1 MDIRTMGGNKLKCI
15 VGGQLGLVTAS
26 YTHTMD
32 VYLFKNK
39 KSMTGVHR
47 RYVRLLPLEAPKK
60 DRTQL
65 CLEL

>member
-1 MDIRTMGGNKLKCI
+1 MHSWWT
-15 VGGQLGLVTAS
+15 VGLVTAS

-39 KSMTGVHR
+39 KTMTGVHR
-47 RYVRLLPLEAPKK
+47 KYVRLQPLEVSKK

>member
-1 MDIRTMGGNKLKCI
+1 MGSNKRKCI

-39 KSMTGVHR
+39 KTMTGVHR
-47 RYVRLLPLEAPKK
+47 KYVRLQPLEVSKK

>member
-1 MDIRTMGGNKLKCI
+1 MGSNKRKCI

-47 RYVRLLPLEAPKK
+47 RYVRLLPLEAPKV
-60 DRTQL
+60 DRAQL
-65 CLEL
+65 TIDYGA